1 MAIHLIWYYDW
12 WRKIDVHDIL
22 EAILTSKMAKM
33 ACLSPDLQVNTWD
46 MVLKAI
52 LSHLGQAHMM
62 ISGEKLMSM
71 TF

>member
-12 WRKIDVHDIL
+12 WRKIDVHDLL
-22 EAILTSKMAKM
+22 EAVLTSKVAQM

-52 LSHLGQAHMM
+52 LNLLGQAYT
-62 ISGEKLMSM
+62 IL
-71 TF
+71 